1 MQDLNDLITR
11 LFFRQLGERPKGLN
25 LTQIAIDCVLLDDHA
40 DTEFYLLA
48 KIDCR
53 VGWIAARIINC
64 DHVIKKL
71 QS

>member
-53 VGWIAARIINC
+53 VG
-64 DHVIKKL
+64 
-71 QS
+71 